1 MWGFL
6 EWSRGS
12 GSSRGLIRCMQKGL
26 EPNWAVFPEVK
37 VYRGLHPWE
46 SVLIFTFIYLKG
58 FSDSCEL
65 AEIYTEQVLCHVM
78 AV

>member
-1 MWGFL
+1 
-6 EWSRGS
+6 
-12 GSSRGLIRCMQKGL
+12 MQKGL
-26 EPNWAVFPEVK
+26 EPNWSVFPEVK

-65 AEIYTEQVLCHVM
+65 AGIYTEQVLCHVM
-78 AV
+78 AL